1 MQLVRTDTR
10 AGGVLNWP
18 DHLDVISERCPLLF
32 FLSGVRGACAFTIT
46 QIYKDF
52 PFPGRFPCRGDDRP
66 FPFRMR
72 SRRNA
77 LQKDSA
83 LNRFPGLR
91 TGRKTGW
98 SLTLRGQVCC
108 FFLNPFFQEYREF
121 GGMCKSSLS
130 CS

>member
-1 MQLVRTDTR
+1 M
-10 AGGVLNWP
+10 
-18 DHLDVISERCPLLF
+18 
-32 FLSGVRGACAFTIT
+32 RGACAFTIT

-77 LQKDSA
+77 LQKDSV
-83 LNRFPGLR
+83 LNRFPGSR
-91 TGRKTGW
+91 TGQKTGW

-108 FFLNPFFQEYREF
+108 FFLEPFFFKNTENLAECASHR
-121 GGMCKSSLS
+121 
-130 CS
+130 